1 MSATRR
7 LVLLSPV
14 PFGLAASVVPGLPA
28 PLVFVLGA
36 LAIASLADLIRAATE
51 QLAARVGTAI
61 GGLLNVTLGS
71 VAEFVLA
78 LSILLRGEA
87 DIVRAQMIGSVL
99 GTTLLGLGLAM
110 MAGGATRAHQ
120 RIRRERAGLLGGL
133 LVLVVIA
140 LVLPAVF
147 DLSVRLRDPGNGA
160 RLASTDE
167 ALSLGVAVVLLA
179 LYAGNLVFTL
189 VTHREVFAAGGPG
202 REGGGE
208 AQDARWSL
216 GRTLATLAVSTVL
229 AALLAES
236 VSGALSASAS
246 SLGLSP
252 VFLGLVPLALVG
264 TAADLFAAIA
274 FARADRVGL
283 AADICVGSAVQVS
296 LVILPLLAVLSFL
309 LGHPMSLVFSDPLD
323 LFGIVAAALAV
334 NVVAVDGETNWFE
347 GLLLVGIYVLLAIA
361 FFFVGG

>member
-1 MSATRR
+1 MSTTRR
-7 LVLLSPV
+7 LALLSPV
-14 PFGLAASVVPGLPA
+14 PFGLAASLVPGLPA

-36 LAIASLADLIRAATE
+36 LAIASLANLIREATE
-51 QLAARVGTAI
+51 QLASRVGTAI

-78 LSILLRGEA
+78 LFILLRGEV
-87 DIVRAQMIGSVL
+87 DIVRAQMIGSIL

-110 MAGGATRAHQ
+110 MAGGATRVRQ
-120 RIRRERAGLLGGL
+120 RIRLERAGLLGGL

-147 DLSVRLRDPGNGA
+147 DLSVRIRDPGDAA
-160 RLASTDE
+160 RLVATDE
-167 ALSLGVAVVLLA
+167 DLSLGVAAVLLA

-189 VTHREVFAAGGPG
+189 ITHRDVFAARPGGD
-202 REGGGE
+202 ELAE
-208 AQDARWSL
+208 ASPWPL
-216 GRTLATLAVSTVL
+216 WRTLAALAVATVL
-229 AALLAES
+229 ASLLAES
-236 VSGALSASAS
+236 VSGALSSSAS
-246 SLGLSP
+246 SLGLAP

-264 TAADLFAAIA
+264 TVADLFAAVS
-274 FARADRVGL
+274 FARADRIGL

-296 LVILPLLAVLSFL
+296 LVILPLLAVLSFV

-323 LFGIVAAALAV
+323 LFAIVAAALAV

-361 FFFVGG
+361 FFFVGA